1 MYVTIFVKRT
11 ISCSNLWLIPQV
23 WSSLHSKDTCLCIII
38 ILFKMQHNQN
48 ASDLHPVIHIT
59 ALSLHSATLLK
70 YCNTPFDCGSTYFQS
85 TSISRC
91 EHCCVSCRFVRALH
105 YRYQYT
111 KLGSPEAERG
121 HWWKRSLIGQY
132 LPIVSSRQL
141 RPVVESQGWKWY
153 TKKKVKSATEFVV
166 WLIVLLCLCSSLN
179 SLLWPL
185 PKHALKLSLLLG
197 DAGPWKSGMLG
208 SSSWMACQLSLLS
221 KIASIYF
228 SKSAFLKKLWNPFQ
242 HSNFLFLVSSLQ
254 SSCLTIIHNWS
265 LPPHCYTQ

>member
-11 ISCSNLWLIPQV
+11 ISLKLSTKLNMTHTR
-23 WSSLHSKDTCLCIII
+23 SLEFTPLKRYVPLYHYHAP
-38 ILFKMQHNQN
+38 KMQHNQN

-59 ALSLHSATLLK
+59 ALNLHSVTLLK
-70 YCNTPFDCGSTYFQS
+70 YCNTPFHCGSTYFQS
-85 TSISRC
+85 TIISRC

-153 TKKKVKSATEFVV
+153 TKKKVKSAT
-166 WLIVLLCLCSSLN
+166 
-179 SLLWPL
+179 
-185 PKHALKLSLLLG
+185 
-197 DAGPWKSGMLG
+197 
-208 SSSWMACQLSLLS
+208 
-221 KIASIYF
+221 
-228 SKSAFLKKLWNPFQ
+228 
-242 HSNFLFLVSSLQ
+242 
-254 SSCLTIIHNWS
+254 
-265 LPPHCYTQ
+265 